1 MRYFQVL
8 KLPGKEISSEVSFE
22 SEMKVVPSRYRL
34 AVVKEKMNSQQKLW
48 SSLPLV
54 LLLYKTTS
62 FFISNLF
69 FFYPLAI
76 PINVQKFWL
85 WTCILSL
92 IILLFMMFSLR
103 TGVRL
108 PATSCSDQSSIKG
121 WHIWTPLQ
129 KMEHT
134 PGLWEQAPTWTSG
147 RQYSISMFSNDL
159 LINQWASKI
168 FCLDKSEGLWKF
180 IDSLWNYAFGCNA
193 MNAGNVKIL
202 LQRGKIYLG
211 RQGKSIQT

>member
-1 MRYFQVL
+1 
-8 KLPGKEISSEVSFE
+8 
-22 SEMKVVPSRYRL
+22 
-34 AVVKEKMNSQQKLW
+34 
-48 SSLPLV
+48 
-54 LLLYKTTS
+54 
-62 FFISNLF
+62 
-69 FFYPLAI
+69 
-76 PINVQKFWL
+76 
-85 WTCILSL
+85 
-92 IILLFMMFSLR
+92 MFSLR

-108 PATSCSDQSSIKG
+108 PATLCSDPSSIKG

-180 IDSLWNYAFGCNA
+180 IIVSGIMHLDAMLWMQEMLRSFCKGEKFTWEGRVRASRCNRKD
-193 MNAGNVKIL
+193 AGGERSASEKPALISCKSVLPFQPIFLICPDLMPHMFDLNLRQAKDRNRNSVSMTHSCH
-202 LQRGKIYLG
+202 LQLPQESQICRGEWHRDTCSG
-211 RQGKSIQT
+211 RAN